1 MDNVDNNTYRMVTLS
16 KALKLEI
23 KGMKRLGRSVYAII
37 KDEFGFK
44 GGKQKVLD
52 QLEDHIKSLKTQ

>member
-23 KGMKRLGRSVYAII
+23 KGMKRRGRSVYAII

>member
-1 MDNVDNNTYRMVTLS
+1 MDNVDNNIYRMVTLS

-23 KGMKRLGRSVYAII
+23 KGMKRRGRSVYAII